1 MEDRKAKGTPPARAP
16 ALLASASQPS
26 PPGHGGWRSWQR
38 SCHCRGSIWCALVG
52 VWHRTRRAILV
63 PTARQ
68 QGVDGDEA
76 SSGAARWNC
85 AQLHQQVFPSPW
97 NRACVSTRDATPHR
111 RHHPWTGDPEDPAP
125 SATLCRPIS
134 HHPRVCLPS
143 HRRGG
148 LSLRPAASGRACGW
162 GGVPW
167 CVLSERRWPALMAS
181 RASAGAIADPAPGAH
196 GASHACRL
204 QVDTEENM
212 QNSYPLCGVST
223 RWWSCVRSSC
233 RVRRKIG
240 LPIGSGSSPVWGRKR
255 QQGTSGVPFERGR
268 RPYACHLAEQPQP

>member
-1 MEDRKAKGTPPARAP
+1 MEAGEAGSVRATAAGP
-16 ALLASASQPS
+16 SGALWWVSD
-26 PPGHGGWRSWQR
+26 
-38 SCHCRGSIWCALVG
+38 
-52 VWHRTRRAILV
+52 
-63 PTARQ
+63 TAR
-68 QGVDGDEA
+68 GA
-76 SSGAARWNC
+76 PSSFPQRVSRAWMEMKPAAEQRAGTVPNC
-85 AQLHQQVFPSPW
+85 ASGSFPRPG

-181 RASAGAIADPAPGAH
+181 RASAGAVADPALGAH

-233 RVRRKIG
+233 RVRRKIR
-240 LPIGSGSSPVWGRKR
+240 LPVGSGSSPIWGRKR
-255 QQGTSGVPFERGR
+255 QHGTSGVPFERGR